1 MLNSF
6 TRRPSEI
13 LRIFWPSALIISIL
27 LNILT
32 MLRLQPASLDDREY
46 SYIGEDYPT
55 ELPLRLDTVALKF
68 NESDHYGTSDEKAW
82 AEWKSLDHF
91 PHGHGFVRL
100 GPDRRLFG
108 ISMFHQI
115 HCLQMI
121 RLALIFG
128 PNGHSGHC
136 MNILRQGILCN
147 ADITLDPL
155 VTDPD
160 GSMTGTDG
168 LNVIHVCRDWSQ
180 LYDYIIENQN
190 GPLWWEE
197 QQEQQMALQK
207 GT

>member
-6 TRRPSEI
+6 TRRTSEI

-32 MLRLQPASLDDREY
+32 MLRLQPASLDDRQY

-68 NESDHYGTSDEKAW
+68 NDSDHLDHYGIVGERAW
-82 AEWKSLDHF
+82 SEWKSLDHF

-100 GPDRRLFG
+100 GPDGRLFG

-115 HCLQMI
+115 HCLQMV

-136 MNILRQGILCN
+136 MNILRQGILCY

-155 VTDPD
+155 V
-160 GSMTGTDG
+160 MTGTED
-168 LNVIHVCRDWSQ
+168 VTHVCRDWSQ
-180 LYDYIIENQN
+180 VYDYIIENQN

-197 QQEQQMALQK
+197 QQEQQIALQT